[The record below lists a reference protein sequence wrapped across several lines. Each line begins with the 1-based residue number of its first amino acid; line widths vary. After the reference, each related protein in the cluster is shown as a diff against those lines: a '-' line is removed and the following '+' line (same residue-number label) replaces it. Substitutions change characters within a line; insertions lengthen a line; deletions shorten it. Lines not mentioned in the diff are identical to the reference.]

1 MKKFTQVTYPVKGLY
16 LDGQAST
23 QPENTY
29 RFALNAANDSTE
41 GEKGFI
47 ANELGNVSAFELD
60 GKVIIGHLALAD
72 DEVILFVVS
81 PTTSLGEIG
90 KLDKFNNY
98 TTILTSS
105 ALEFSTDHQVEAT
118 LSTVKG
124 CERIIYFCSPRL
136 YALNIDNL
144 EQYLLPGET
153 VTTANDTG
161 TGWDIDLIKLFAA
174 YNRSTISNI
183 DILETGGTLPLGTY
197 NIVASYSKTASD
209 VVGWMDFSMSI
220 PIIDESYAEEFQL
233 LDGGLNSVIPPTSK
247 AIAVT
252 FDNLDTTFPYLKIAV
267 VANNDSVRTAYI
279 LDTIEVLSE
288 SITYTI
294 TGVDSENAISVPIN
308 ELTVGKAIYE
318 EAKTINQ
325 IDNRLLIGN
334 LVEKDVDL
342 SKFQQKANDI
352 KTHWFA
358 KELLDA
364 GETTHKSP
372 SVYLDYRS
380 YMSDEVYSLGIVY
393 IFKDGY
399 ETPAF
404 HIPGRESNRGYLD
417 NLLPEYIEPNTWH
430 NRPGPQGNWDS
441 SYLIVGTQISLEDV
455 KHLGFTST
463 TTDIGYGAGLVP
475 RWLAVNTA
483 IRFTTPAS
491 GYFAEGEM
499 AYWES
504 SLDYP
509 SSVDCNDDRVYPEG
523 KIRHHKFPDVTLV
536 PHAVLS
542 PDDNIWRTY
551 PLGLKFTGIEYP
563 VEYAEDIIGYKIVRE
578 VRTPGNTSVYDKG
591 MLTTCLKNEYAVD
604 DADYILFQPFP
615 YNHIRR
621 YVESTVTIDLPTYSN
636 FHSPRVKFNRNFIG
650 ATHFKVDQRLISAPF
665 TGGNNVDY
673 IFDSADYH
681 GSQSRFHVGD
691 MNTAYIP
698 EAWPDSKS
706 ILNRK
711 IANQAY
717 VDADTLLENY
727 FDYTFDNTEQQ
738 ETYVINTEDAVPL
751 PDYNFGDTGYTNLVG
766 INTDDSVMFFYGGL
780 KILIL
785 NQYGQISSG
794 TYISC
799 STNYNT
805 EDNCEVYGGDIF
817 ISRLYFRRHAL
828 TTHSFPVNSDEAFDD
843 YDSHVLSFFVE
854 STINCGLRHEGTED
868 TEDTEVYF
876 PKSYSDDVEA
886 FLKLEETIGTG
897 LTDDLIPNYYAYNSD
912 YSRENDIKIYIP
924 LSQSFD
930 YCSTCSH
937 DYHTR
942 IAYSEQKSL
951 ESTVDAFS
959 TFLINNYRDLPQNK
973 GDIIKLF
980 VQDHNLY
987 AHLENTLYQVPTNTQ
1002 RFTSTDSD
1010 VFVGANAFMAIEPI
1024 EVKSINEGYLGT
1036 KHQWAHITTEL
1047 GTLFISEEKIF
1058 LLGEGLFEISNQ
1070 GMRRFFIDNKLR
1082 FPDAFRELLLS
1093 FAPTLTTEF
1102 SFPDSP
1108 ASHRGVGWL
1117 ACYDRINHRL
1127 IIHKKDYD
1135 ILFGVGSVENPI
1147 GFWGIKNPLITY
1159 LDGSIV
1165 LNSTTGWFEQYDATE
1180 DQFLELYL
1188 TNTDLFENKSITLS
1202 YDLEEKH
1209 WISFHSYLPQYI
1221 FNTYNKWF
1229 STQVEL
1235 STRDTGLN
1243 IVQVFNTSAYE
1254 HNKGNYL
1261 QYYDT
1266 YYDHILELVSK
1277 ETPLSS
1283 TIKSVGF
1290 TGLTRE
1296 YNSTHRQWVD
1306 IPNIT
1311 FTKAWLYN
1319 DTQSTGLL
1327 DTVITNGNDN
1337 PFISISYSPTQV
1349 YLFKADK
1356 AWRLNSFRDLTVTPA
1371 AGPFSTSSW
1380 ANLQSTYYIDKIPL
1394 ASAHDTTK
1402 SQYTIKKFRDKYI
1415 ITRYYFTPDEIHNYK
1430 LLTQF
1435 AFTNQKES
1443 IR

>member
-279 LDTIEVLSE
+279 LDTIELTAS
-288 SITYTI
+288 SLDYIITSLE
-294 TGVDSENAISVPIN
+294 SENAVTVPIN
-308 ELTVGKAIYE
+308 ELVVAKAVYE

-334 LVEKDVDL
+334 LVEKNVDF

-352 KTHWFA
+352 KTHWFC
-358 KELLDA
+358 KELNP
-364 GETTHKSP
+364 EVTESSSKST
-372 SVYLDYRS
+372 STYLDYRS

-393 IFKDGY
+393 LFNDGY
-399 ETPAF
+399 ETPVF
-404 HIPGRESNRGYLD
+404 HIPGREADSGYLG
-417 NLLPEYIEPNTWH
+417 NTLPEVTEPNIWH
-430 NRPGPQGNWDS
+430 NRPLPQGSWDTTNLFS
-441 SYLIVGTQISLEDV
+441 TVDIPYDDLE
-455 KHLGFTST
+455 HILST
-463 TTDIGYGAGLVP
+463 PFEDIGYGPGLVP
-475 RWLAVNTA
+475 RWKAVNTA
-483 IRFTTPAS
+483 IRFETPAE

-504 SLDYP
+504 ELDYP
-509 SSVDCNDDRVYPEG
+509 STVDCSNTRIYPEG
-523 KIRHHKFPDVTLV
+523 KIRHHKLPDNILV
-536 PHAVLS
+536 PHAVYYPLLDTS
-542 PDDNIWRTY
+542 VNTWRVY
-551 PLGLKFTGIEYP
+551 PLGIKFTSIEYP
-563 VEYAEDIIGYKIVRE
+563 AEYADEIIGYKIVRE
-578 VRTPGNTSVYDKG
+578 QRNKSNTSVHDKG
-591 MLTTCLKNEYAVD
+591 LLTTCLVNYAEQHLV
-604 DADYILFQPFP
+604 QPFP
-615 YNHIRR
+615 YNNQRPSTPTAGI
-621 YVESTVTIDLPTYSN
+621 VEPKHVT
-636 FHSPRVKFNRNFIG
+636 FHSPLVKFTRNSIG
-650 ATHFKVDQRLISAPF
+650 ASHLKMEQKLISAPF
-665 TGGNNVDY
+665 TGGEFIDILSSGPVEY
-673 IFDSADYH
+673 RSTARFSVSDSNSAFVPTD
-681 GSQSRFHVGD
+681 V
-691 MNTAYIP
+691 
-698 EAWPDSKS
+698 
-706 ILNRK
+706 LNRK
-711 IANQAY
+711 IRNQGY
-717 VDADTLLENY
+717 LDADSVLENY
-727 FDYTFDNTEQQ
+727 FDYTFNNTEQQ
-738 ETYVINTEDAVPL
+738 EAYVISTVSDVPL
-751 PDYNFGDTGYTNLVG
+751 PSASIDVFPYNEGLLDNLE
-766 INTDDSVMFFYGGL
+766 IHFYYCGL
-780 KILIL
+780 NSYLPS
-785 NQYGQISSG
+785 QYGQISSG
-794 TYISC
+794 VYISC
-799 STNYNT
+799 FSNYET
-805 EDNCEVYGGDIF
+805 SDSCEVYGGDVF
-817 ISRLYFRRHAL
+817 ISRLYFKKHAA
-828 TTHSFPVNSDEAFDD
+828 FEDGVPVNDGVGTPDSI
-843 YDSHVLSFFVE
+843 DSHLISFFAE

-868 TEDTEVYF
+868 SEVYY
-876 PKSYSDDVEA
+876 PKSYSADVDS
-886 FLKLEETIGTG
+886 FLDLERTVNGTI
-897 LTDDLIPNYYAYNSD
+897 DSDLIPNYYAYNSD
-912 YSRENDIKIYIP
+912 FSRENDIKIYLPI
-924 LSQSFD
+924 SQAFD

-951 ESTVDAFS
+951 ESTADAFS

-1082 FPDAFRELLLS
+1082 FPNAFRELLLS
-1093 FAPTLTTEF
+1093 FASTLTTEF

-1127 IIHKKDYD
+1127 ILHKKDYD

-1235 STRDTGLN
+1235 SIRDTGLN

-1266 YYDHILELVSK
+1266 YYNHILELVSK

-1371 AGPFSTSSW
+1371 AGPFSTSGW
-1380 ANLQSTYYIDKIPL
+1380 ASLQSNYYIDKIPL

-1443 IR
+1443 VR